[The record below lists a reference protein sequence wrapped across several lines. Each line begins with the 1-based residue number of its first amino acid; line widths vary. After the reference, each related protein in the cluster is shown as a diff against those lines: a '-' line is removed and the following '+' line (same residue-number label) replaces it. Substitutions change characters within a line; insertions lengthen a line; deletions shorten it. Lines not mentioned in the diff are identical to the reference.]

1 MQEMQETRAQSV
13 GQEDPLEQEMAPR
26 SSNLAW
32 KIPWAENP
40 DGLQFMHW
48 TQLRDWAPKA
58 HTHFYVKL

>member
-1 MQEMQETRAQSV
+1 
-13 GQEDPLEQEMAPR
+13 MAPR

-58 HTHFYVKL
+58 HTRFYVKL